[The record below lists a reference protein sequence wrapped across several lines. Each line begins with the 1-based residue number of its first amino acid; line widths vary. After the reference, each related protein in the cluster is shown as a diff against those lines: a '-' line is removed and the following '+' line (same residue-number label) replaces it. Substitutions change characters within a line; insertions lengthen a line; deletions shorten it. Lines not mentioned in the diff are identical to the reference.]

1 LYLLGSH
8 EADKSIDEI
17 EKSTGMNIAKALMYS
32 DEILKDD
39 YVRSRIYK
47 SIEKR
52 IRQLKVGK
60 LLVEGSY
67 EFAIVDPYAFCEYV
81 FGMEVKGLLKAKQLW
96 QKRWV
101 DKGSKEVAVFRSPLV
116 SSNENQVLE
125 VYSDDKCLNW
135 YSNINSGVVLNIWD
149 TTLMRASDGDTDG
162 DLLLSTDNEYI
173 VNSIDRNLPP
183 ITYDKSTVKEQT
195 LTDTNF
201 AKMDARSFN
210 TKIGFI
216 TNLATSFFCLREQ
229 YDEDSEEYK
238 ELTRRINL
246 LRFHQGSAIDAGKG
260 NVYIAPP
267 SYWYR
272 KQKIDY
278 KNDTPEEIQRKQFY
292 NKLCGNKKVILCA
305 TSTLPC

>member
-1 LYLLGSH
+1 
-8 EADKSIDEI
+8 
-17 EKSTGMNIAKALMYS
+17 
-32 DEILKDD
+32 
-39 YVRSRIYK
+39 
-47 SIEKR
+47 
-52 IRQLKVGK
+52 
-60 LLVEGSY
+60 
-67 EFAIVDPYAFCEYV
+67 
-81 FGMEVKGLLKAKQLW
+81 
-96 QKRWV
+96 
-101 DKGSKEVAVFRSPLV
+101 
-116 SSNENQVLE
+116 
-125 VYSDDKCLNW
+125 
-135 YSNINSGVVLNIWD
+135 
-149 TTLMRASDGDTDG
+149 MRASDGDTDG
-162 DLLLSTDNEYI
+162 DLLLTTDNEYV

-278 KNDTPEEIQRKQFY
+278 KNDTLEEIQRKQFY